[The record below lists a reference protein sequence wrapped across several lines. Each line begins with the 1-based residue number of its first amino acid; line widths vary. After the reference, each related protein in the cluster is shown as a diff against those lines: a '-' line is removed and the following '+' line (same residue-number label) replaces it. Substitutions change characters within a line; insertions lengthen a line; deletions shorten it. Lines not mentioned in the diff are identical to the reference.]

1 MNNFDHADLNFSFNF
16 FSKMADKVTKICMYI
31 YMYRKLEK
39 STVLNIIEYLQV
51 PYILEICYLYH
62 LQ

>member
-1 MNNFDHADLNFSFNF
+1 
-16 FSKMADKVTKICMYI
+16 
-31 YMYRKLEK
+31 LEK
-39 STVLNIIEYLQV
+39 STVLNITERLQV